1 MDTWD
6 EPPER
11 ARAAAAARG
20 GCAPSPGVEG
30 VALRRRGPPEQVLD
44 VTTTENTWFIR
55 LGVNTQIS
63 QVFTCVNTS
72 PRSCLDQICLD
83 CLDMS
88 GHVWISRYGWIC
100 LDMSGFIW
108 ICPT

>member
-11 ARAAAAARG
+11 ARAAAVARG

-55 LGVNTQIS
+55 LGVLNGGIS
-63 QVFTCVNTS
+63 SFSSSYN
-72 PRSCLDQICLD
+72 
-83 CLDMS
+83 
-88 GHVWISRYGWIC
+88 GNEKH
-100 LDMSGFIW
+100 
-108 ICPT
+108 